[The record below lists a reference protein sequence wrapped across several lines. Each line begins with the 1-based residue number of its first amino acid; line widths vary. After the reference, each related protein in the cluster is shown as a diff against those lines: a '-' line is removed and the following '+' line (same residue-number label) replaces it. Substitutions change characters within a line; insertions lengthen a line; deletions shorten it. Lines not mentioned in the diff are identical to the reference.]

1 MKKRVLLAASYSV
14 IEPLGLLHLGGLA
27 RDIGYER
34 SYHLVK
40 DHNFEDFF
48 KHLKDFKP
56 NIIGFNVYTGN
67 HIQLAEEFKRL
78 KKDYPNIATVV
89 GGPHPTYFPLDS
101 KKYADYVVMSE
112 GFGTFRKIL
121 NNELEPGIYYM
132 ESSEKFP
139 HPDRETFYSS
149 YPEHG
154 KSRIKSMI
162 TMTGCPYRCTYCYN
176 SSTTKDIKVS
186 TEIANKLAK
195 TLGQKGRLFPHNVRT
210 VEDVVNEGI
219 EIAKNWPTEV
229 IYFQDDVF
237 GFDDKPKG
245 MLDLM
250 VQNWPEGVGLPYHAQ
265 MRFEM
270 TKSERRLDMIRKSG
284 GFGLTL
290 AIESADYTIRKEV
303 LDRAMPEELMYDG
316 MKLLINFGFKIRTE
330 QITGLPYGAT
340 SNKTNINLDADLD
353 LVKLNLD
360 LREKTKGPTMAWAST
375 FAPYAGTKLG
385 IYSQING
392 FYEHL
397 DNFDVPDTFFDRSV
411 LRFLK
416 NWVGPEIKIKKDDKS
431 LWLDNEELETYRN
444 QNSELRRIF
453 NLVTLI
459 PKGYKLAESYLKNNK
474 SYNYKRLGDEIEQH
488 LTNLNEYSS
497 LNILNRI
504 RDIREYISSLDLQPL
519 EIKQIK
525 DLAPYFGVLPKGK
538 LAIERYI
545 NYGRLKGFSSKVLS
559 DATRHHLYDEVLYSI
574 D

>member
-1 MKKRVLLAASYSV
+1 MT
-14 IEPLGLLHLGGLA
+14 P
-27 RDIGYER
+27 
-34 SYHLVK
+34 
-40 DHNFEDFF
+40 
-48 KHLKDFKP
+48 
-56 NIIGFNVYTGN
+56 
-67 HIQLAEEFKRL
+67 
-78 KKDYPNIATVV
+78 
-89 GGPHPTYFPLDS
+89 
-101 KKYADYVVMSE
+101 
-112 GFGTFRKIL
+112 IL
-121 NNELEPGIYYM
+121 N
-132 ESSEKFP
+132 
-139 HPDRETFYSS
+139 
-149 YPEHG
+149 
-154 KSRIKSMI
+154 I
-162 TMTGCPYRCTYCYN
+162 TPNHVM
-176 SSTTKDIKVS
+176 
-186 TEIANKLAK
+186 
-195 TLGQKGRLFPHNVRT
+195 
-210 VEDVVNEGI
+210 
-219 EIAKNWPTEV
+219 
-229 IYFQDDVF
+229 
-237 GFDDKPKG
+237 
-245 MLDLM
+245 
-250 VQNWPEGVGLPYHAQ
+250 
-265 MRFEM
+265 
-270 TKSERRLDMIRKSG
+270 
-284 GFGLTL
+284 
-290 AIESADYTIRKEV
+290 
-303 LDRAMPEELMYDG
+303 
-316 MKLLINFGFKIRTE
+316 
-330 QITGLPYGAT
+330 
-340 SNKTNINLDADLD
+340 
-353 LVKLNLD
+353 
-360 LREKTKGPTMAWAST
+360 TKGPTMAWAST